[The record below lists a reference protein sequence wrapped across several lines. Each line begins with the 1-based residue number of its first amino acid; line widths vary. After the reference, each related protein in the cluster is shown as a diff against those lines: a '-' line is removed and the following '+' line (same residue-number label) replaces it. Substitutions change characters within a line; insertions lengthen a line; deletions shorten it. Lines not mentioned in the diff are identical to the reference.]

1 MSSTSCLA
9 VTTDAEPALESQ
21 AHDFAARLTRVVS
34 SVVADCHPFSARALE
49 RNGEERVSVHQE
61 PDTGIPLR
69 VNGEP
74 LLTLKVQYFC
84 MWDTPQHYLAVEKSH
99 FKVYAGHEAKG
110 EPLFRYDYLRS
121 PHPEVPGA
129 HLQIHAHRD
138 GLTHVMSRA
147 GSGSRRGRRR
157 ATADAGDVPRVSELH
172 FPLGG
177 ARYRPCLEDL
187 MEMLVCELGVDC
199 SPEGRKALADGREDW
214 RRHQLRTAVR
224 DSPSDATA
232 VLERLGYT
240 ITPPGDIP
248 ADNTD
253 RLREL

>member
-1 MSSTSCLA
+1 M
-9 VTTDAEPALESQ
+9 TTPAEETLESQ
-21 AHDFAARLTRVVS
+21 ARDFAARLTRVIS
-34 SVVADCHPFSARALE
+34 NVVTDCHPFSSRALE
-49 RNGEERVSVHQE
+49 RDGTERFSVHQE

-99 FKVYAGHEAKG
+99 FKVYAGKEAKG

-138 GLTHVMSRA
+138 GITHVMSRA
-147 GSGSRRGRRR
+147 GSSSRRGRRR
-157 ATADAGDVPRVSELH
+157 AAADVGDVPRVSELH

-199 SPEGRKALADGREDW
+199 STEGRQALADGREDW
-214 RRHQLRTAVR
+214 RRHQLRAAAR
-224 DSPSDATA
+224 DSPSDAAA
-232 VLERLGYT
+232 VLEKLGYSV
-240 ITPPGDIP
+240 TPPENIP
-248 ADNTD
+248 DGNID